1 MEKHDEIYELFN
13 SVGGVLTTGELNE
26 AGISYYFIKKL
37 IQNGEVERIK
47 QGVYRWIEGL
57 NDERIEVKKIVPQ
70 GIFCL
75 FSAADLH
82 ELTTFVP
89 SVYHVAIPW
98 KDKVT
103 LPEYPPIQ
111 LYFWKDNQYHI
122 GQVDYK
128 SDALDIA
135 IYDLEKTVC
144 DFIKFRRKVGLD
156 ITKEVIRNYLNRKD
170 RNLDK
175 LMSYSRQ
182 LKISSVVKRY
192 IEVLV

>member
-1 MEKHDEIYELFN
+1 MEKYNRMYELFK
-13 SVGGVLTTGELNE
+13 SGGGVLTTGELEE

-37 IQNGEVERIK
+37 MRSNEIERIK
-47 QGVYRWIEGL
+47 QGVYRWLEGS
-57 NDERIEVKKIVPQ
+57 NDEWAEVKKIVPQ
-70 GIFCL
+70 GVFCL
-75 FSAADLH
+75 FSAAALH
-82 ELTTFVP
+82 ELSTFV
-89 SVYHVAIPW
+89 SSEYHVAIPW
-98 KDKVT
+98 KSKVT
-103 LPEYPPIQ
+103 LPHYPPIQ

-128 SDALDIA
+128 NDALDLVL
-135 IYDLEKTVC
+135 YDLEKTVC
-144 DFIKFRRKVGLD
+144 DFVKFRRKVGLD

-175 LMSYSRQ
+175 LMAYSRQ

>member
-1 MEKHDEIYELFN
+1 M
-13 SVGGVLTTGELNE
+13 GGVLTTGELNE

-37 IQNGEVERIK
+37 IQNGEIERIK

-57 NDERIEVKKIVPQ
+57 NDERIEVNKIVPQ

-82 ELTTFVP
+82 ELTTFV
-89 SVYHVAIPW
+89 SSAYHMAIPW
-98 KDKVT
+98 KSKVT
-103 LPEYPPIQ
+103 LPDYPPIQ
-111 LYFWKDNQYHI
+111 LYFWKDNQYNI

-128 SDALDIA
+128 SDALDIV

-144 DFIKFRRKVGLD
+144 DFVKFRRKVGLD

-175 LMSYSRQ
+175 LMSYSHQ

-192 IEVLV
+192 LEVLV

>member
-57 NDERIEVKKIVPQ
+57 NDERIEVNKIVPQ

-103 LPEYPPIQ
+103 LPDYPPIQ